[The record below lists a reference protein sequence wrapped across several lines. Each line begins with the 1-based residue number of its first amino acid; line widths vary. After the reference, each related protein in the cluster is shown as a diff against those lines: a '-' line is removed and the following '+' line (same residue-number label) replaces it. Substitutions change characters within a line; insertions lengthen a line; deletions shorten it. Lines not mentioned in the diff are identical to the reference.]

1 MSPAPHDDIT
11 KPSKN
16 PAENGPSR
24 AIICTV
30 LAAIALSVGILYG
43 KTAWFD
49 FVTFDDADY
58 VTQNLHV
65 QAGLTWES
73 VRWAFTTFHGAN
85 WIPVTWLS
93 HMLDAQIFGSW
104 SGGHHITSVLLHV
117 LNSLLLVLLL
127 YRITFCFWK
136 SALVAALFALHP
148 LHVES
153 VAWISERKDLLSTL
167 FFLATMF
174 AYFNYT
180 ERRTLPRYLSVMILF
195 ALGLMAKP
203 MLVSLPLVLLLLD
216 WWPLQ
221 RFSATY
227 TEAESLSDRTDKQ
240 QILRSILTEKIPLLL
255 MSLASAV
262 ITILAQK
269 QGEAVVSTQVL
280 PLFQRIGRMF
290 IHYCWYLGKL
300 SWPTDLAF
308 YYPVETGL
316 SLWKFAAAA
325 TCIIAMTFITLR
337 SVHSRRFIA
346 TGWLWFLITLLPVIG
361 LVAVGM
367 QGTADRYAYI
377 PSIGIFIAVV
387 WLADDLRVKTD
398 CRYMPPIVIS
408 AALLGIL
415 ALLTWRQ
422 VDTWRNGSTL
432 SEHAVTVTKD
442 NYVAMT
448 IMGDT
453 LDDDGRNTQAIGYYN
468 RALQIRPEYDI
479 ARNSLGVALCRQGRT
494 EEAMREF
501 SNAVRLRPSYADA
514 YVNMGVC
521 ELASGHRDEA
531 ALFFRQ
537 ALTIKPDHFA
547 AAEYLSQALN
557 SPKKN
562 PNRATRY

>member
-1 MSPAPHDDIT
+1 MRPAHHDDIM

-16 PAENGPSR
+16 PAEKSPSR
-24 AIICTV
+24 AVICTV
-30 LAAIALSVGILYG
+30 LAAIALSVAILYG

-73 VRWAFTTFHGAN
+73 VRWAFITFHGAN
-85 WIPVTWLS
+85 WFPVTWLS
-93 HMLDAQIFGSW
+93 HMLDARIFGSW
-104 SGGHHITSVLLHV
+104 PGGHHITSVLLQMF
-117 LNSLLLVLLL
+117 NSLLLALLL

-153 VAWISERKDLLSTL
+153 VAWVSERKDLLSTL

-174 AYFNYT
+174 AYFHYT
-180 ERRTLPRYLSVMILF
+180 EYRTLPRYLTVMILF

-221 RFSATY
+221 RFSAAEK
-227 TEAESLSDRTDKQ
+227 EAESLAVRADKQ
-240 QILRSILTEKIPLLL
+240 QILRQILTEKIPLIL

-262 ITILAQK
+262 ITILAQH
-269 QGEAVVSTQVL
+269 QGEAVVSGQVL
-280 PLFQRIGRMF
+280 PLFQRIERMF
-290 IHYCWYLGKL
+290 IHYGWYLRKL
-300 SWPTDLAF
+300 FWPTDLAF
-308 YYPVETGL
+308 FYPVETVIP
-316 SLWKFAAAA
+316 LWESAAAA
-325 TCIIAMTFITLR
+325 TCIIAMTFFTIRNAHTLR
-337 SVHSRRFIA
+337 FLV

-377 PSIGIFIAVV
+377 PSIGIFIAAV

-398 CRYMPPIVIS
+398 CRHMPPIVIS
-408 AALLGIL
+408 AVLLGIL

-422 VDTWRNGSTL
+422 VDTWRNSSTL
-432 SEHAVTVTKD
+432 SEHAVTATKD

-448 IMGDT
+448 ILGDT
-453 LDDDGRNTQAIGYYN
+453 LDDDGRNAEAIGYYN
-468 RALQIRPEYDI
+468 RALQIRPEYEI
-479 ARNSLGVALCRQGRT
+479 ARNSLGVAFCRQGRT

-521 ELASGHRDEA
+521 EAASGHRDEA
-531 ALFFRQ
+531 VRFFRQ

-547 AAEYLSQALN
+547 AAEYLSQTLN
-557 SPKKN
+557 NPKKS
-562 PNRATRY
+562 PNQATRY